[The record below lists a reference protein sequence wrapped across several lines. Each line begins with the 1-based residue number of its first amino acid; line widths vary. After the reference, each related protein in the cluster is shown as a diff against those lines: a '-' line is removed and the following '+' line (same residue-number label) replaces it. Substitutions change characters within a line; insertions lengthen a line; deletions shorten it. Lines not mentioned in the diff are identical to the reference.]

1 MNNSA
6 IFDYL
11 KSSHAA
17 VERIPIDKVHQLA
30 DAIFKTY
37 QNNGTIFLMGNGG
50 SGATA
55 SHVAGDFV
63 KGVSFGLEKRF
74 KCICINDNLPAL
86 MAIANDISYE
96 AVFEEQL
103 KNFARQGDLII
114 GLSGSGNS
122 ANVVRALSWAKNQ
135 KILTAALTGYKGG
148 KCAEIADISVH
159 IPVADMEITEDLHLM
174 IFHSIK
180 RKITMELR
188 GDNPTMGA
196 VYDSR
201 IQ

>member
-1 MNNSA
+1 MNHNA
-6 IFDYL
+6 ISMYL
-11 KSSHAA
+11 NASQAA
-17 VERIPIDKVHQLA
+17 VDYIPVDKVHQLA
-30 DAIFKTY
+30 TAMLRTYEKKGNIF
-37 QNNGTIFLMGNGG
+37 IMGNGG

-63 KGVSFGLEKRF
+63 KGASFGLEKRF

-96 AVFEEQL
+96 AIFEEQL
-103 KNFARQGDLII
+103 KNFASNDDLVI

-122 ANVVRALSWAKNQ
+122 ANVVNALVWAKSQ

-159 IPVADMEITEDLHLM
+159 IPISDMEIVEDLHLM
-174 IFHSIK
+174 VFHSIK
-180 RKITMELR
+180 RMITLELL
-188 GDNPTMGA
+188 GDNPGMGA
-196 VYDSR
+196 VYDAR
-201 IQ
+201 IR